1 MAKKKELKERIKTLE
16 RELFIVCCHPE
27 SLEAITIKQ
36 RINFLGQ
43 METVIWAGDLD
54 LVSPPTLMSD
64 IVKKYA
70 GVDFQTIERELGRV
84 NKENI
89 PPITKNNT
97 NEPSN
102 KNTPL

>member
-27 SLEAITIKQ
+27 SLEANSIIQGIK
-36 RINFLGQ
+36 FLCQ

-54 LVSPPTLMSD
+54 LVSPPTLMPD
-64 IVKKYA
+64 IVKKYE

-102 KNTPL
+102 KNTQL